1 MVDGAMYPTREEG
14 WKEAKL
20 GRIFKAEDD
29 IEISHHRNMIANS
42 TYVAHLG
49 NHKDFFSKMEY
60 YMDGLKSLAII
71 ADGARYIWKWADAL
85 YPDATQILD
94 FYHAKEHLCA
104 FAANYFSDSAKR
116 EQWVEKQCK
125 VMLEEDSGKV
135 IKVLSKLPPAKNK
148 SIKKQKQTLIAYYNE
163 NRKRMRYSAF
173 KKRGM
178 LIGSGPIESAHR
190 NVLQERMKLSGQRWT
205 KEGFQQVANLR
216 VVKQSNRWHKINELI
231 LKAA

>member
-1 MVDGAMYPTREEG
+1 MVDGAIYQTREEG
-14 WKEAKL
+14 WKEAKV

-29 IEISHHRNMIANS
+29 IEISYHRNMITNS

-49 NHKDFFSKMEY
+49 NHKEFFPKMEY
-60 YMDGLKSLAII
+60 YMDGLESLAII

-94 FYHAKEHLCA
+94 FYHAKEHLCS
-104 FAANYFSDSAKR
+104 FAVNYFGDSVKR
-116 EQWVEKQCK
+116 EQWVELQCK
-125 VMLEEDSGKV
+125 VMLEDDAGKV
-135 IKVLSKLPPAKNK
+135 IQVLRELPAIKNK
-148 SIKKQKQTLIAYYNE
+148 NVERQKQTLIAYYNE
-163 NRKRMRYSAF
+163 NRKRMRYCAF

-216 VVKQSNRWHKINELI
+216 VVKQSNKWFKINELI